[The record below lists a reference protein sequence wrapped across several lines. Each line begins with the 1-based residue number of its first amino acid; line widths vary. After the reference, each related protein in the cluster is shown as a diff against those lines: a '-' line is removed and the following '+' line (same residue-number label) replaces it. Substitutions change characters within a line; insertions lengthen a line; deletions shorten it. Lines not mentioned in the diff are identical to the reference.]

1 VAREGGGVIRGVIE
15 GFYGPPWTQAERL
28 DMVAFCGAEALD
40 TWVHAPKDDPYHRKL
55 WREPYPDAQLE
66 QLAQLVR
73 ACERHGVEFAYA
85 IAPGLDVCYS
95 SDDELATL
103 IAKCDQLRSIGVRTF
118 QLLWDDIEHELH
130 CAADEERYGGS
141 VKPSGAAQADFSNR
155 FRAAYLGDAPLV
167 VCPLGYAGVGP
178 TPYREAFGGGLDEG
192 TIVYWTGPDIVPK
205 EITRAQLDG
214 AVEAFG
220 HELLIWDNYPV
231 NDFDPARLFLGP
243 LRSRDATLFEG
254 RCAGLIANAML
265 QAVPSKLALAT
276 VADYLRDPGGYDPD
290 ASFERALRAYGAE
303 VLEALRAL
311 PQASL
316 ARSLAPGLSAAA
328 ALALLEP
335 RL

>member
-1 VAREGGGVIRGVIE
+1 MIRGVIE
-15 GFYGPPWTQAERL
+15 GFYGPPWTHAERL
-28 DMVAFCGAEALD
+28 DMVAFCGAEGLD

-55 WREPYPDAQLE
+55 WREPYPDEQLE
-66 QLAQLVR
+66 QLAELTR
-73 ACERHGVEFAYA
+73 ACGRHGVEFAYS

-95 SDDELATL
+95 SDGELETL
-103 IAKCDQLRSIGVRTF
+103 IAKCDQLRGIGVRTF
-118 QLLWDDIEHELH
+118 QLLWDDIEHDLN

-155 FRAAYLGDAPLV
+155 FRAAYLDGAPLV
-167 VCPLGYAGVGP
+167 VCPMGYAGVGP
-178 TPYREAFGGGLDEG
+178 TPYREAFGGGLDAG

-220 HELLIWDNYPV
+220 HELLVWDNYPV

-243 LRSRDATLFEG
+243 LRNRDASLFEG

-276 VADYLRDPGGYDPD
+276 VADYLRDPAGYDPD
-290 ASFERALRAYGAE
+290 ASFERALREYGDE
-303 VLEALRAL
+303 VVDALRAL
-311 PQASL
+311 PPVGL
-316 ARSLAPGLSAAA
+316 AGSLAPGLSAAA

-335 RL
+335 RG

>member
-1 VAREGGGVIRGVIE
+1 VIRGVIE
-15 GFYGPPWTQAERL
+15 GFYGPPWTHSERL
-28 DMVAFCGAEALD
+28 DLVAFCGAEGLD

-55 WREPYPDAQLE
+55 WREPYPDAELE
-66 QLAQLVR
+66 RLADLVG
-73 ACERHGVEFAYA
+73 ACGRHGVEFAYA

-95 SDDELATL
+95 DDGELETL

-118 QLLWDDIEHELH
+118 QLLWDDIEHDLN
-130 CAADEERYGGS
+130 CAADEERYGDS

-155 FRAAYLGDAPLV
+155 FRAAYLDGAPLV
-167 VCPLGYAGVGP
+167 VCPMGYAGVGP

-243 LRSRDATLFEG
+243 LRNRDATLFEG

-265 QAVPSKLALAT
+265 QAVPSKLPLAT
-276 VADYLRDPGGYDPD
+276 VADYLRDPAGYDPD
-290 ASFERALRAYGAE
+290 ASFERALREYGEE
-303 VLEALRAL
+303 VIEALRAL
-311 PQASL
+311 PAAGL
-316 ARSLAPGLSAAA
+316 AQSLAPGLSAAA

-335 RL
+335 HV

>member
-1 VAREGGGVIRGVIE
+1 MIRGVIE
-15 GFYGPPWTQAERL
+15 GFYGPPWTHAERL
-28 DMVAFCGAEALD
+28 DMVAFCGAEGFN

-55 WREPYPDAQLE
+55 WREPYPDGQLE
-66 QLAQLVR
+66 QLAELVR
-73 ACERHGVEFAYA
+73 ACEQNGVDFAYS

-95 SDDELATL
+95 NDSELDAL
-103 IAKCDQLRSIGVRTF
+103 ITKCDQLRSIGVRTF
-118 QLLWDDIEHELH
+118 QLLWDDIEHDLN

-141 VKPSGAAQADFSNR
+141 IKPSGAAQADFSNR
-155 FRAAYLGDAPLV
+155 FRAAYLGGAPLV
-167 VCPLGYAGVGP
+167 VCPMGYAGVGP

-243 LRSRDATLFEG
+243 LRNRDATLFEG

-276 VADYLRDPGGYDPD
+276 VADYLRDPAGYEPD
-290 ASFERALRAYGAE
+290 GSFERALREYGAE
-303 VLEALRAL
+303 VVEALRAL
-311 PQASL
+311 PSVGL
-316 ARSLAPGLSAAA
+316 AQSLAPGLSAAA

-335 RL
+335 RA